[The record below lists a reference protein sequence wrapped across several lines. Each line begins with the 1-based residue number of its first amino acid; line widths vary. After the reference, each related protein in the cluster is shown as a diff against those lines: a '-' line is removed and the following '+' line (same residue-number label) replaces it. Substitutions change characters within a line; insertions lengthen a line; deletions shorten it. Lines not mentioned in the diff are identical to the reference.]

1 MIKASMVHRQ
11 PKAVALEYGKHPV
24 PVVTAKGDEEIA
36 GAIIAEARRQGVP
49 VMSDAS
55 LVAQLAKIPLGA
67 PIPRDLYVAVAV
79 VLSWVYWLKGKTPAA
94 STQPQ
99 SGATQTTSEC
109 SQEA

>member
-1 MIKASMVHRQ
+1 MVHRQ
-11 PKAVALEYGKHPV
+11 PKAVSLEYGKNPV
-24 PVVTAKGDEEIA
+24 PVVTAKGDDEMA

-79 VLSWVYWLKGKTPAA
+79 ILSWVYWLKGKTPAA
-94 STQPQ
+94 STKPP
-99 SGATQTTSEC
+99 SDAAQTTSEC